1 MNLNNFEELEK
12 KYTKAINAAR
22 KITDAENGYFNYPS
36 EINDFM
42 ATLAKEPW
50 VNFEYN
56 PSDVSE
62 ILKEVDYANLMQ
74 IKTVL
79 TGTCRGER
87 YFNGHWKNTLENK
100 LLDPVFRRL
109 KLVIN
114 A

>member
-1 MNLNNFEELEK
+1 MNLNDFEELEK
-12 KYTKAINAAR
+12 KYTQAVNAAS
-22 KITDAENGYFNYPS
+22 KITAAENGYFDYPT

-42 ATLAKEPW
+42 GMLSKEPW

-62 ILKEVDYANLMQ
+62 ILESVNTANLIQ
-74 IKTVL
+74 IKTVF

-87 YFNGHWKNTLENK
+87 YFNGHWKNVLETK
-100 LLDPVFRRL
+100 RLDPVFERL
-109 KLVIN
+109 KKIIN